1 MQNYNIE
8 FDFLGKKYKTQI
20 SAASMDDAKKE
31 FHKAILS
38 KIQITNIENK
48 TDKFDI
54 SDIFTFLK

>member
-1 MQNYNIE
+1 
-8 FDFLGKKYKTQI
+8 
-20 SAASMDDAKKE
+20 MDDAKKE